1 MTQQFLISRSYNNPY
16 LMKRRESIHIC
27 RVDVCPPGQ
36 KFLHLLAIPR
46 STGGQKNTTITE
58 PYPTF
63 SFGFRRFPERLAV
76 LPPLEL
82 LGPLHESRVGPGLQ
96 RHGAGSDSLP
106 PLSPGQSHHQVA
118 RSSWT
123 YRQTKV
129 EMEGAVSKIA
139 SPPAPLCTARLG
151 TWRHGEP
158 T

>member
-1 MTQQFLISRSYNNPY
+1 MFPKLRSVITTNKKALQCTMTQQFLISRSYNNPY

-96 RHGAGSDSLP
+96 RQGGRHHRHRQRHTAGAGGNAAILP
-106 PLSPGQSHHQVA
+106 ELSV
-118 RSSWT
+118 
-123 YRQTKV
+123 
-129 EMEGAVSKIA
+129 IF
-139 SPPAPLCTARLG
+139 L
-151 TWRHGEP
+151 
-158 T
+158 